1 MNWWKKL
8 KGKVRLREP
17 LKNHTTFKIGGPA
30 NFFIEPDNPDD
41 LRLLL
46 GHAKQHNLPIFVM
59 GKGSNLLVS
68 DKGISGVVARL
79 SAPYFNRLSCKDSYL
94 CAGSGVLLGR
104 VVVFAQKHGLSGAE
118 FLAGIPGT
126 VGGALAM
133 NAGISEKVR
142 GSQATVHSM
151 GDLIEKVTVM
161 DYAGNIKTL
170 NKEEIKFGYRQSSLS
185 KYIILSTLMKLKKAG
200 KKQIKGKIKSYLEHR
215 KLSQDLSKPSAGC
228 IFRNPAGHSAGKLI
242 DLCGLKGKR
251 IKGAAVSLK
260 HANFILNIKGA
271 GFRDVRELMDC
282 IRNKVNSKFN
292 INLTPEIKIWQC

>member
-1 MNWWKKL
+1 MNWWRKL
-8 KGKVRLREP
+8 KGKVRLKEP

-46 GHAKQHNLPIFVM
+46 NLANQYDLPVFVM
-59 GKGSNLLVS
+59 GRGSNLLIS
-68 DKGISGVVARL
+68 DKGISGVVVRL
-79 SAPYFNRLSCKDSYL
+79 SAPCFNRLSYKDTYL
-94 CAGSGVLLGR
+94 SAGSGVSLGEA
-104 VVVFAQKHGLSGAE
+104 VLFAQEHGLSGAE

-133 NAGISEKVR
+133 NAGISQKVHR
-142 GSQATVHSM
+142 SEFRVQSI
-151 GDLIEKVTVM
+151 GDLAKKVTVM

-170 NKEEIKFGYRQSSLS
+170 NKGDISFGYRESSLS
-185 KYIILSTLMKLKKAG
+185 KYIILSTLMKLKKG
-200 KKQIKGKIKSYLEHR
+200 SKKQIEGKIKSYLEHR

-228 IFRNPAGHSAGKLI
+228 IFRNPAGHSAGRLI

-260 HANFILNIKGA
+260 HANFILNLKGA
-271 GFRDVRELMDC
+271 SARDVCKLMDC
-282 IRNKVNSKFN
+282 IRKKVNSKFN
-292 INLTPEIKIWQC
+292 INLIPEIKIW